1 MFTCIVSDMAT
12 HYLHNEIISLA
23 GCFDE
28 LCYYLEGEDNYWND
42 DAVSR
47 NLTLNENA
55 CFQFGKKCGAIEYLL
70 SSILDN
76 GGSRSVKLNERCLR
90 RLAVAY
96 DALETTRTKVTVER
110 KLDLSAFTLV
120 RDTMDHARACLGYL
134 ANRARQHDSD
144 EAAAAE
150 EGGSGEDPSAP
161 NKRTRSDTS
170 VHDSDPDATEVDTDV
185 E

>member
-1 MFTCIVSDMAT
+1 M
-12 HYLHNEIISLA
+12 A

-76 GGSRSVKLNERCLR
+76 GGSRSVKLNER
-90 RLAVAY
+90 
-96 DALETTRTKVTVER
+96 
-110 KLDLSAFTLV
+110 
-120 RDTMDHARACLGYL
+120 
-134 ANRARQHDSD
+134 
-144 EAAAAE
+144 
-150 EGGSGEDPSAP
+150 
-161 NKRTRSDTS
+161 
-170 VHDSDPDATEVDTDV
+170 
-185 E
+185 